1 MKPLFVCILTVLA
14 LTACRTNK
22 IRCFEGI
29 LSEAMVDTLQLIGEQ
44 NRRISFCTEEAEIE
58 FADKLV
64 AGCRVKVRYRGRIR
78 KGCATA
84 VRIEVDPTCSRLL
97 GRWIE
102 DSEENSGMGMG
113 IELDEGN
120 IARSIG
126 MQTLL
131 FTNWELT
138 PDDKLRLEGNSIG
151 LGNTIAFSED
161 WEIQKLEPT
170 RLTIAQ
176 SDLTL
181 RFRRETEE
189 DVRIREEREALALQP
204 AKK

>member
-1 MKPLFVCILTVLA
+1 MKRLFVCMLAVLS

-22 IRCFEGI
+22 IKSFEGI
-29 LSEAMVDTLQLIGEQ
+29 LSDVMVDTLQLTGEQ
-44 NRRISFCTEEAEIE
+44 NRRVSFCTGEADIE

-64 AGCRVKVRYRGRIR
+64 VGCRVKVRYRGRIR

-102 DSEENSGMGMG
+102 DSEESSGMGMG
-113 IELDEGN
+113 IELDKGG

-161 WEIQKLEPT
+161 WEIQRLEPT

-181 RFRRETEE
+181 RLHRETEE
-189 DVRIREEREALALQP
+189 DALAREEREAAAVKPQ
-204 AKK
+204 KR